1 MVLDTNILIYATGP
15 DGPKLH
21 RWLADPDATVSVI
34 SRIETLGFYKITP
47 EEKSALTAMLAT
59 LPELALNETVA
70 TTAIM
75 LRQQRKMALG
85 DAVIAATALTHDLP
99 LVTRNT
105 QDFKHVAGLRL
116 LDPFATA
123 T

>member
-1 MVLDTNILIYATGP
+1 MQLSTID
-15 DGPKLH
+15 
-21 RWLADPDATVSVI
+21 
-34 SRIETLGFYKITP
+34 
-47 EEKSALTAMLAT
+47 SALD
-59 LPELALNETVA
+59 ALRAGKPVLVADSADRENE
-70 TTAIM
+70 
-75 LRQQRKMALG
+75 G
-85 DAVIAATALTHDLP
+85 DAVIAATALTHNLP